1 MSKPQNTRTVKRT
14 PEQRLLLDQLKNVAD
29 GLGQTLAPF
38 CEVVVHDLLDP
49 AHAIAAIHNNLS
61 SRDIGGPATELG
73 LARIADAAYPA
84 IVANYANSFAD
95 GRQAK
100 STSIGIKDS
109 SGQYIA
115 ALCINV
121 DLTMFHGLQSVFAQ
135 FSRID
140 AGNGQGDGGGP
151 QESLDPVGADG
162 IRRRID
168 EYAARLSSTP
178 RALKANERRALI
190 VELREAGCLDVR
202 RAMEIIAQHLGI
214 SRATV
219 YSYAK

>member
-1 MSKPQNTRTVKRT
+1 MTKQKLTRKAERT
-14 PEQRLLLDQLKNVAD
+14 PEQRLLLDQLKNVAE

-100 STSIGIKDS
+100 STSIGIRDS

-121 DLTMFHGLQSVFAQ
+121 DLTMFL
-135 FSRID
+135 
-140 AGNGQGDGGGP
+140 
-151 QESLDPVGADG
+151 SL
-162 IRRRID
+162 IHI
-168 EYAARLSSTP
+168 
-178 RALKANERRALI
+178 
-190 VELREAGCLDVR
+190 
-202 RAMEIIAQHLGI
+202 
-214 SRATV
+214 
-219 YSYAK
+219 